1 MTEWIIQIVQQFDYL
16 GIFLMLILARV
27 LPPVPAE
34 TVIPLAGMGAATGE
48 FNLLLVA
55 LAAGAGSAVGELVWY
70 LPAHWMGRER
80 FEAFLR
86 RHGHWLTV
94 KPEQVHRATEWF
106 ARRGGV
112 AVLLCQPL
120 PGLRTLISV
129 PAGAC
134 GLPMGVFLL
143 YAAAGASLWSLVLA
157 GTGYLVRVGFP
168 WIADW
173 MVPGA
178 LVLFIVLLAAYVLR
192 LVRHRR
198 DSRRDARRQA
208 QSGVSRSGG

>member
-1 MTEWIIQIVQQFDYL
+1 MTEWIIQIVQDL
-16 GIFLMLILARV
+16 GYAGIVLMLILARV

-34 TVIPLAGMGAATGE
+34 TVIPLAGMGAAGGE
-48 FNLLLVA
+48 YNLLLVA
-55 LAAGAGSAVGELVWY
+55 LAAGFGSAVGELVWY

-94 KPEQVHRATEWF
+94 RPEQVGRATEWF

-120 PGLRTLISV
+120 PGLRTLISI

-134 GLPMGVFLL
+134 GLPVPVFFAF
-143 YAAAGASLWSLVLA
+143 AAAGSALWALVLA
-157 GTGYLVRVGFP
+157 TTGYLVRIGFP
-168 WIADW
+168 WVADW

-178 LVLFIVLLAAYVLR
+178 LVLFAGLLLAYVLR
-192 LVRHRR
+192 VVRHRR
-198 DSRRDARRQA
+198 RTRL
-208 QSGVSRSGG
+208 SGGGIERGGG

>member
-1 MTEWIIQIVQQFDYL
+1 MTEWIIQIVQDFGYV
-16 GIFLMLILARV
+16 GIFLMLVLARV
-27 LPPVPAE
+27 LPPIPAE
-34 TVIPLAGMGAATGE
+34 TVIPLAGMGAASGQ

-55 LAAGAGSAVGELVWY
+55 LAAGLGSAVGELVWY

-94 KPEQVHRATEWF
+94 RPEQVSRATDWF
-106 ARRGGV
+106 SRRGGV

-120 PGLRTLISV
+120 PGLRTLISI

-134 GLPMGVFLL
+134 GLGMPVFLA
-143 YAAAGASLWSLVLA
+143 YAAVGSALWALVLA
-157 GTGYLVRVGFP
+157 TTGYLVRIGFP

-178 LVLFIVLLAAYVLR
+178 LALFAGLLLAYILR

-198 DSRRDARRQA
+198 RVRIP
-208 QSGVSRSGG
+208 SGG

>member
-1 MTEWIIQIVQQFDYL
+1 MTEWIIQIVQDLGYA

-34 TVIPLAGMGAATGE
+34 TVIPLAGMGAANGE
-48 FNLLLVA
+48 YSLLLVA
-55 LAAGAGSAVGELVWY
+55 LAAGLGSAVGELVWY

-80 FEAFLR
+80 FESFLH

-94 KPEQVHRATEWF
+94 RPDQVGRATDWF

-120 PGLRTLISV
+120 PGLRTLISI

-134 GLPMGVFLL
+134 GLPMTLFLA
-143 YAAAGASLWSLVLA
+143 YAAAGSALWALVLA
-157 GTGYLVRVGFP
+157 ATGYLVRIGFP

-173 MVPGA
+173 LVPAA
-178 LVLFIVLLAAYVLR
+178 LLLSAGLLLAYVLR
-192 LVRHRR
+192 VVLHRR
-198 DSRRDARRQA
+198 RKRLSRRP
-208 QSGVSRSGG
+208 G

>member
-1 MTEWIIQIVQQFDYL
+1 MTEWIIATVQQLGYV

-34 TVIPLAGMGAATGE
+34 TVIPLAGMGAANGD

-55 LAAGAGSAVGELVWY
+55 LAGGLGSAVGEMVWY
-70 LPAHWMGRER
+70 LPAHLLGRER

-86 RHGHWLTV
+86 RYGHWLTV
-94 KPEQVHRATEWF
+94 RPEQVHQATEWF
-106 ARRGGV
+106 ARRGGI
-112 AVLLCQPL
+112 AVMLCQPL
-120 PGLRTLISV
+120 PGLRTLISI

-134 GLPMGVFLL
+134 GLRLPVFLA
-143 YAAAGASLWSLVLA
+143 YSATGSTLWVLVLA
-157 GTGYLVRVGFP
+157 TTGYLVRTGFP
-168 WIADW
+168 ELANY

-178 LVLFIVLLAAYVLR
+178 LLLFATLLFLYVIR

-198 DSRRDARRQA
+198 STRL
-208 QSGVSRSGG
+208 SRSES

>member
-1 MTEWIIQIVQQFDYL
+1 MTEWIIQVVQDLGYA
-16 GIFLMLILARV
+16 GIFLLLILARV

-34 TVIPLAGMGAATGE
+34 TVIPLAGMAAAAGE

-55 LAAGAGSAVGELVWY
+55 LAAGLGSAVGELMWY
-70 LPAHWMGRER
+70 LPARLMGRER

-94 KPEQVHRATEWF
+94 RPEQVHRATGWF
-106 ARRGGV
+106 ARRGGA

-120 PGLRTLISV
+120 PGLRTLISI

-134 GLPMGVFLL
+134 GLPAAVFLA
-143 YAAAGASLWSLVLA
+143 YAAAGSALWSLVLA
-157 GTGYLVRVGFP
+157 STGYLMRIGFP

-178 LVLFIVLLAAYVLR
+178 LLLCAGLLLGYILR
-192 LVRHRR
+192 VVRHRR
-198 DSRRDARRQA
+198 ETAPSQRRR
-208 QSGVSRSGG
+208 

>member
-1 MTEWIIQIVQQFDYL
+1 MTEWIIQIVQQLGYA
-16 GIFLMLILARV
+16 GIFLMLVLARV

-34 TVIPLAGMGAATGE
+34 TVIPLAGMGAASGE

-55 LAAGAGSAVGELVWY
+55 LAAGLGSAVGELVWY

-94 KPEQVHRATEWF
+94 RPEQVHRATEWF

-120 PGLRTLISV
+120 PGLRTLISI

-134 GLPMGVFLL
+134 GLRMPVFLA
-143 YAAAGASLWSLVLA
+143 YSAVGSALWALVLA
-157 GTGYLVRVGFP
+157 TTGYLVRVGFP
-168 WIADW
+168 WVADL

-178 LVLFIVLLAAYVLR
+178 LLLFAGLLLAYVLR
-192 LVRHRR
+192 VVLHRR
-198 DSRRDARRQA
+198 QTRLP
-208 QSGVSRSGG
+208 GGG

>member
-1 MTEWIIQIVQQFDYL
+1 MTEWIIQIVQQFGYL

-27 LPPVPAE
+27 APPVPAE
-34 TVIPLAGMGAATGE
+34 TVVPLAGMGAATGE

-55 LAAGAGSAVGELVWY
+55 LAAGLGSAVGELAWY
-70 LPAHWMGRER
+70 VPARWMGRER
-80 FEAFLR
+80 FESALR

-94 KPEQVHRATEWF
+94 KPEQVHRATGWF

-134 GLPMGVFLL
+134 GLPMGVFLV
-143 YAAAGASLWSLVLA
+143 YAAIGASLWSLVLA
-157 GTGYLVRVGFP
+157 CAGYLVRVGFP

-178 LVLFIVLLAAYVLR
+178 LALFVVLLAAYALR
-192 LVRHRR
+192 LARHRR
-198 DSRRDARRQA
+198 GNRRDNRRA
-208 QSGVSRSGG
+208 GVSPEGG

>member
-1 MTEWIIQIVQQFDYL
+1 MTEWTLQIVQQLGYA
-16 GIFLMLILARV
+16 GIFLMLVLARV
-27 LPPVPAE
+27 LPPIPAE
-34 TVIPLAGMGAATGE
+34 TVIPLAGMGVATGE
-48 FNLLLVA
+48 HDLLLVA
-55 LAAGAGSAVGELVWY
+55 LAAGLGSAVGELVWY

-94 KPEQVHRATEWF
+94 RPEQVGRATDWF

-120 PGLRTLISV
+120 PGLRTLISI

-134 GLPMGVFLL
+134 GLRVGVFLA
-143 YAAAGASLWSLVLA
+143 YAAAGSTLWALVLA
-157 GTGYLVRVGFP
+157 TTGYLVRIGFP

-173 MVPGA
+173 LVPGA
-178 LVLFIVLLAAYVLR
+178 LLLFAGLLLAYVLR
-192 LVRHRR
+192 VLRHRR
-198 DSRRDARRQA
+198 HI
-208 QSGVSRSGG
+208 RSTRMG

>member
-1 MTEWIIQIVQQFDYL
+1 MTEWIIQIVQQLGYA
-16 GIFLMLILARV
+16 GIFLMLVLARV

-34 TVIPLAGMGAATGE
+34 TVIPLAGMGAASGE

-55 LAAGAGSAVGELVWY
+55 LAAGLGSAVGELVWY

-94 KPEQVHRATEWF
+94 RPEQVHRATEWF

-134 GLPMGVFLL
+134 GLRMPVFLA
-143 YAAAGASLWSLVLA
+143 YSAVGSALWALVLA
-157 GTGYLVRVGFP
+157 TTGYLVRIGFP
-168 WIADW
+168 WVADL

-178 LVLFIVLLAAYVLR
+178 LLLFAGLLLAYVLR
-192 LVRHRR
+192 VVLHRR
-198 DSRRDARRQA
+198 QTRLT
-208 QSGVSRSGG
+208 GGG

>member
-1 MTEWIIQIVQQFDYL
+1 MTEWIIQIVQQFGYL

-134 GLPMGVFLL
+134 GLPMAVFLL
-143 YAAAGASLWSLVLA
+143 YAAAGAALWSLVLA

-192 LVRHRR
+192 LVRRRR
-198 DSRRDARRQA
+198 DNRRAEREGISRG
-208 QSGVSRSGG
+208 SG

>member
-1 MTEWIIQIVQQFDYL
+1 MTEWALQIVQQLGYA
-16 GIFLMLILARV
+16 GIFLMLVLARV
-27 LPPVPAE
+27 LPPIPAE
-34 TVIPLAGMGAATGE
+34 TVIPLAGMGVASGE
-48 FNLLLVA
+48 HTLLLVA
-55 LAAGAGSAVGELVWY
+55 LAAGLGSAVGELAWY

-94 KPEQVHRATEWF
+94 RPEQVGRATDWF

-120 PGLRTLISV
+120 PGLRTLISI

-134 GLPMGVFLL
+134 GLRMGVFFA
-143 YAAAGASLWSLVLA
+143 YAAAGSTLWALVLA
-157 GTGYLVRVGFP
+157 TTGYLVRIGFP

-173 MVPGA
+173 LVPGA
-178 LVLFIVLLAAYVLR
+178 LLLFAGLLLAYVLR
-192 LVRHRR
+192 VLRHRR
-198 DSRRDARRQA
+198 HIRSARM
-208 QSGVSRSGG
+208 G